1 MYPTLTSAP
10 IVNDT
15 MSSLGGSH
23 ILRVAY
29 EVQAL
34 IASGVRIANFT
45 IGDFDTSTF
54 RIPAELEQGII
65 EAYHNGMTNYP
76 QAMGIPDLRQSV
88 ADYYAHYLGLD
99 YRAENVIVSS
109 GIRPTLYALFMT
121 VVNEGEGVIY
131 GIPSWNTRAYAVLS
145 KAKHFAIP
153 TRAENNFLLTAEEI
167 EPYLAE
173 SAVIALCSPSNPTGT
188 MFTAEQ
194 LLPICELVLAENKR
208 RAEVGQKPLYLLFD
222 MVYWQYAT
230 PNRPHVHPLALLPE
244 LKPYVIY
251 ADGMSK
257 SFGATGIRV
266 GWAVGPAQT
275 MGHISDLIGFIG
287 AWAPKPEQY
296 ACAQYL
302 HRFDAQ
308 AEYLAH
314 ARKIAFR
321 RMETVEN
328 TIADMQKEGLGI
340 RCIEPQGGFFM
351 SIEVPVLGA
360 KTTDGTL
367 LNDYESIR
375 KFILHEGKTAF
386 GPFAAFDNPES
397 ETWFR
402 ASVSSLSDDDIEY
415 GLSELRKALKSLS

>member
-1 MYPTLTSAP
+1 MHTTLITAP

-15 MSSLGGSH
+15 MSSLAGSH

-45 IGDFDTSTF
+45 IGDFDTTTF
-54 RIPAELEQGII
+54 RIPAELEQSII
-65 EAYHNGMTNYP
+65 DAYHQGMTNYP
-76 QAMGIPDLRQSV
+76 QAMGIPELRQAI
-88 ADYYAHYLGLD
+88 ADYYQHYLGLN
-99 YRAENVIVSS
+99 YRAENIIVSS
-109 GIRPTLYALFMT
+109 GVRPTLYALYMT
-121 VVNEGEGVIY
+121 VVNEGDGVIY
-131 GIPSWNTRAYAVLS
+131 GIPSWNTRAYVVLS

-153 TRAENNFLLTAEEI
+153 TRRENNFLLTAEEI
-167 EPYLAE
+167 KPYLAE
-173 SAVIALCSPSNPTGT
+173 SAIVALCSPSNPTGT

-208 RAEVGQKPLYLLFD
+208 RAETGQKPLYLLYD

-230 PNRPHVHPLALLPE
+230 PERPHVHPLALLPE
-244 LKPYVIY
+244 LHPYVIY
-251 ADGMSK
+251 TDGMSK
-257 SFGATGIRV
+257 TFGATGIRV
-266 GWAVGPAQT
+266 GWAAGPPKT

-287 AWAPKPEQY
+287 AWSPKPEQY

-308 AEYLAH
+308 REYLTR
-314 ARKIAFR
+314 ARNIAFR
-321 RMETVEN
+321 RMETVERM
-328 TIADMQKEGLGI
+328 IADMQKEGLPI
-340 RCIEPQGGFFM
+340 RCIEPQGGLFM

-360 KTTDGTL
+360 KTPDGTS
-367 LNDYESIR
+367 LNDYDSIR

-386 GPFAAFDNPES
+386 VPFAAFDNPES

-402 ASVSSLSDDDIEY
+402 ASVSSLSDDNVVY
-415 GLSELRKALKSLS
+415 GLSELRGALKGLR